1 MMKEIESSYS
11 LWRWICLRILSLA
24 IGTVVVIAACMWLR
38 FAIWNIWIVEHMP
51 KTVQQ
56 EFVLLRQKPEL
67 NLNRYHQII
76 DTYFGLSFSDP
87 SIATTDWLILIILVL
102 VAIPLIVLLGL
113 WVARPLSR
121 QFTQIAVAARAVSQ
135 RQFYAHAGLEPEAPI
150 ELTRLA
156 HDFNA
161 MTRQLENYERELRAS
176 NVAMAHEL
184 RSPLTAAIGR
194 LQGMMDGVFD
204 ADEKQL
210 QLVMKQL
217 AHLNRLI
224 DDLHLLSLA
233 NAGQLTLDK
242 TRINISDLIRDR
254 ISWMKPLTEEEG
266 FVIHF
271 TQQDSYFCTADP
283 YRLGQVFSILME
295 NALRYAVEG
304 HLLNIKI
311 TQHQD
316 QLQIEFQDQGP
327 GVADEFLPHIFERFS
342 RAETS
347 RARHFGGSGLGLSIA
362 KAICEAHG
370 GTIEAFKL
378 PNAGMRFLILLPIN

>member
-1 MMKEIESSYS
+1 MKEAESSYS

-24 IGTVVVIAACMWLR
+24 IGTVIVIAACMWLR
-38 FAIWNIWIVEHMP
+38 FAIWNIWVIEHMP
-51 KTVQQ
+51 KAVQQ
-56 EFVLLRQKPEL
+56 EFALLRQKPEL

-102 VAIPLIVLLGL
+102 VAIPLIMLLGL

-161 MTRQLENYERELRAS
+161 MTQQLENYERELRAS

-242 TRINISDLIRDR
+242 TRINLSDLIRDR
-254 ISWMKPLTEEEG
+254 ISWMKPLTEETG
-266 FVIHF
+266 FVIYF

-304 HLLNIKI
+304 NLLNIKI
-311 TQHQD
+311 TQYQT

-327 GVADEFLPHIFERFS
+327 GVADEFLPHIFDRFS

-378 PNAGMRFLILLPIN
+378 PIAGMRFLILLPIN

>member
-1 MMKEIESSYS
+1 MKEIESSYS

-38 FAIWNIWIVEHMP
+38 FAIWNIWVVEHIP

-56 EFVLLRQKPEL
+56 EFALLRQKPEL

>member
-56 EFVLLRQKPEL
+56 EFALLRQKPEL

-370 GTIEAFKL
+370 GSIEAFKL

>member
-1 MMKEIESSYS
+1 MKEIESSYS

-51 KTVQQ
+51 KMVQQ

-76 DTYFGLSFSDP
+76 DTYFGISFSDP
-87 SIATTDWLILIILVL
+87 SIASTDWFALIILVL
-102 VAIPLIVLLGL
+102 VAIPFIVLLGL

-194 LQGMMDGVFD
+194 LQGMMDGVFN

>member
-1 MMKEIESSYS
+1 
-11 LWRWICLRILSLA
+11 
-24 IGTVVVIAACMWLR
+24 
-38 FAIWNIWIVEHMP
+38 MP
-51 KTVQQ
+51 KAVQQ
-56 EFVLLRQKPEL
+56 EFARLRQNPEL
-67 NLNRYHQII
+67 DLNRYHQII
-76 DTYFGLSFSDP
+76 DTYFGISFSDP
-87 SIATTDWLILIILVL
+87 SIASTDWFALIILVL
-102 VAIPLIVLLGL
+102 VAIPFIVLLGL

>member
-1 MMKEIESSYS
+1 MKEIESSYS

-38 FAIWNIWIVEHMP
+38 FTIWAFWVVGHMP
-51 KTVQQ
+51 KAVQQ
-56 EFVLLRQKPEL
+56 EFARLRQNPEL
-67 NLNRYHQII
+67 DLNRYHQII
-76 DTYFGLSFSDP
+76 DTYFGISFSDP
-87 SIATTDWLILIILVL
+87 SIASTDWFALIILVL
-102 VAIPLIVLLGL
+102 VAIPFIVLLGL

>member
-1 MMKEIESSYS
+1 MKEIESSYS

-56 EFVLLRQKPEL
+56 EFALLRQNPEL
-67 NLNRYHQII
+67 DLNRYHQII

>member
-1 MMKEIESSYS
+1 MKEIESSYS

-38 FAIWNIWIVEHMP
+38 FTIWTFWVVGHMP
-51 KTVQQ
+51 KAVQQ
-56 EFVLLRQKPEL
+56 EFARLRQNPEL
-67 NLNRYHQII
+67 DLNRYHQII
-76 DTYFGLSFSDP
+76 DTYFGIYFSDP
-87 SIATTDWLILIILVL
+87 SIASTDWFTLIILVL
-102 VAIPLIVLLGL
+102 VAIPFIVLLGL

-370 GTIEAFKL
+370 GTIEVFKL